1 MKQQWYIMEEVM
13 PCANINMHLKFSF
26 KDELR
31 NGKKWYTDMISW
43 KKRDELVTWQYYNKY
58 RFNKLFYSESNHY
71 QTFFFM
77 QKNNKFHI
85 LQPFEKNYKIAVLH
99 RYHENAPK
107 HFLRYC
113 QYVGIYKLPNFVFNY
128 NPTIYDFYMPK

>member
-43 KKRDELVTWQYYNKY
+43 KKKRWI
-58 RFNKLFYSESNHY
+58 
-71 QTFFFM
+71 
-77 QKNNKFHI
+77 NNMTV
-85 LQPFEKNYKIAVLH
+85 LQQV
-99 RYHENAPK
+99 
-107 HFLRYC
+107 
-113 QYVGIYKLPNFVFNY
+113 
-128 NPTIYDFYMPK
+128 